1 MVKTIVGI
9 DGMMCGMCES
19 HVNDVIRKS
28 FDVKK
33 VSSSHSKKRTEIISE
48 EALDEDKI
56 RAVID
61 ETGYTVMS
69 VETEPYKKKFGLL
82 KKVFLSKKYND
93 SLVRK
98 LSAGELTV
106 AQLKQINRAIKSGLS
121 DKQLNSIINSKK
133 DASRMSVIIDIA
145 INVNKMNQKEVKC

>member
-1 MVKTIVGI
+1 MGQEFECAYKNAQNERKKSERLRIEKTEV
-9 DGMMCGMCES
+9 
-19 HVNDVIRKS
+19 
-28 FDVKK
+28 
-33 VSSSHSKKRTEIISE
+33 
-48 EALDEDKI
+48 
-56 RAVID
+56 
-61 ETGYTVMS
+61 
-69 VETEPYKKKFGLL
+69 PKKKFGLL

-106 AQLKQINRAIKSGLS
+106 AQLKQ
-121 DKQLNSIINSKK
+121 LNSIINSKK

>member
-1 MVKTIVGI
+1 MGQEFECAYKSAQNERKKSERLRIEKTEV
-9 DGMMCGMCES
+9 
-19 HVNDVIRKS
+19 
-28 FDVKK
+28 
-33 VSSSHSKKRTEIISE
+33 
-48 EALDEDKI
+48 
-56 RAVID
+56 
-61 ETGYTVMS
+61 
-69 VETEPYKKKFGLL
+69 PKKKFGLL
-82 KKVFLSKKYND
+82 KKYND

>member
-1 MVKTIVGI
+1 MGQEFECAYRNAQNERKKSERLRIEKTEV
-9 DGMMCGMCES
+9 
-19 HVNDVIRKS
+19 
-28 FDVKK
+28 
-33 VSSSHSKKRTEIISE
+33 
-48 EALDEDKI
+48 
-56 RAVID
+56 
-61 ETGYTVMS
+61 
-69 VETEPYKKKFGLL
+69 PKKKFELL